1 MAAKALGV
9 PLWQLLGGSPTPL
22 DTYAS
27 EGLWLTAELGKLVA
41 QGFRA
46 VKMRSAATARALPWQ
61 PLAPSAM
68 PSAPTS
74 GSWPKPRLGRAARS
88 ASDGRA
94 VLMAEMA
101 KAARLRCGP

>member
-46 VKMRSAATARALPWQ
+46 VKMRSAATARRCR
-61 PLAPSAM
+61 
-68 PSAPTS
+68 
-74 GSWPKPRLGRAARS
+74 GSRSRRPRCHRPRIRLMAEAKAGTCSARS